1 MGAWEA
7 KNQSRFEWETPLGW
21 VLLAVGDG
29 GKSGEMHRQSRR
41 GPGWWCPPR
50 RTVWEV
56 IPRQDSVS
64 FEKRRVGW

>member
-1 MGAWEA
+1 M
-7 KNQSRFEWETPLGW
+7 GW